1 MVNST
6 SGVLSANANRE
17 LLASGVSTSPSTSG
31 STQQSG
37 PSAFADTLATC
48 MFFGAS
54 GTPQSGSPS
63 GTSAQSGL
71 SATPTPAIALP
82 DLTGSTTPT
91 AKLAQAP
98 ADTSVNTIDKSNMTP
113 DDAYWAEQ
121 PAAVQALR
129 TMPDDQRYAA
139 AQDLANQG
147 YTIDVPIMV
156 YGWDPTATMVVR
168 QSDGL
173 TWVPSAMQPNI
184 PVAPG
189 DSFPGLPSYDPNN
202 PPAGSIKV
210 TTDFAIGTNGQN
222 CWIPA
227 DQLTASESI
236 NS

>member
-1 MVNST
+1 
-6 SGVLSANANRE
+6 
-17 LLASGVSTSPSTSG
+17 
-31 STQQSG
+31 
-37 PSAFADTLATC
+37 
-48 MFFGAS
+48 
-54 GTPQSGSPS
+54 
-63 GTSAQSGL
+63 
-71 SATPTPAIALP
+71 
-82 DLTGSTTPT
+82 
-91 AKLAQAP
+91 
-98 ADTSVNTIDKSNMTP
+98 MTP

-156 YGWDPTATMVVR
+156 FGWDPTATMVVR

-210 TTDFAIGTNGQN
+210 TTDFAMGTNGQN
-222 CWIPA
+222 SWIPA
-227 DQLTASESI
+227 DQLAASESI